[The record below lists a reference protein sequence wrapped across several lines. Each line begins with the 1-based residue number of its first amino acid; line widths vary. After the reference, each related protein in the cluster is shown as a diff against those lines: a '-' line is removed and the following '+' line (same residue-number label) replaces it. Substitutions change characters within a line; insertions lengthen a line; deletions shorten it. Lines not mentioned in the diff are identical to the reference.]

1 MQIGIVGAK
10 YTGKTTLF
18 QAVTGLRGGNGGRGQ
33 PQRAVAEVPDP
44 RLDRLSELFRPR
56 RTVRAQIEWVDV
68 PGLPLGGGA
77 SDGAAPDAGAAAR
90 AGGGNGGAGG
100 GPSRGAEEAAPA
112 AVRVLEHARRVDA
125 LVQVVRCFENG
136 AGAAAPVGELADFAA
151 ELVLADLQVVENR
164 LERLAKERQK
174 GVPGGAAVELA
185 VLERARAWLE
195 EGRPLRELDLTAE
208 QRRAVA
214 GFSFLSLKPLIVVL
228 NGPESGVGP
237 ELVAAA
243 RARGGEVLDLCA
255 KLEDE
260 IAQLPAEDRAEFLEH
275 LGIGEPALGRMIR
288 AAYGALGLQS
298 FFTVG
303 EDECRAWTV
312 RRRAL
317 APEAAGVIHSDLER
331 GFIRAEVCAYETL
344 VAAGSL
350 AAAKKAN
357 QVRLEGK
364 GYEVQDGDVVSIRF
378 SV

>member
-44 RLDRLSELFRPR
+44 RLDRLSALFQPR

-68 PGLPLGGGA
+68 PGLALGGGA
-77 SDGAAPDAGAAAR
+77 LNGPTPDGGGVAR
-90 AGGGNGGAGG
+90 AGAGG
-100 GPSRGAEEAAPA
+100 GPSGSADEAAPA

-125 LVQVVRCFENG
+125 LVQVVRCFEDG
-136 AGAAAPVGELADFAA
+136 AGPAAPAGELDDFAA

-174 GVPGGAAVELA
+174 GVQSGAAIELA

-228 NGPESGVGP
+228 NGPESGVSP

-260 IAQLPAEDRAEFLEH
+260 IAQLPAEDRGEFLEH

-312 RRRAL
+312 RQRAL

-350 AAAKKAN
+350 GAAKKAN

>member
-44 RLDRLSELFRPR
+44 RLDRLSELFQPR

-68 PGLPLGGGA
+68 PGLALGGGA
-77 SDGAAPDAGAAAR
+77 LNRSASD
-90 AGGGNGGAGG
+90 GG
-100 GPSRGAEEAAPA
+100 GPSGSADEAAPA

-125 LVQVVRCFENG
+125 LVQVVRCFEDG
-136 AGAAAPVGELADFAA
+136 AGPAAPVGELDDFAA

-174 GVPGGAAVELA
+174 GLQSGAAIELA

-195 EGRPLRELDLTAE
+195 EGRPLRELDLTVE

-228 NGPESGVGP
+228 NGPESGVSP
-237 ELVAAA
+237 EFVTAA

-260 IAQLPAEDRAEFLEH
+260 IAQLPAEDRGEFLEQ
-275 LGIGEPALGRMIR
+275 LGIGEPALARMIR

-312 RRRAL
+312 RQRAL

-350 AAAKKAN
+350 GAAKKAN

>member
-44 RLDRLSELFRPR
+44 RLDRLSELFQPR

-68 PGLPLGGGA
+68 PGMALGGGA
-77 SDGAAPDAGAAAR
+77 LNGPAPDGGAAAR
-90 AGGGNGGAGG
+90 AGGGASGGAD
-100 GPSRGAEEAAPA
+100 EAAPA

-125 LVQVVRCFENG
+125 LVQVVRCFEDG
-136 AGAAAPVGELADFAA
+136 IGPAAPASELDDFAA

-174 GVPGGAAVELA
+174 GVQSGAAVELA

-195 EGRPLRELDLTAE
+195 EGRPLRELDYTAE

-228 NGPESGVGP
+228 NGPEGGVSP

-243 RARGGEVLDLCA
+243 RARG
-255 KLEDE
+255 
-260 IAQLPAEDRAEFLEH
+260 QLPAEDRGEFLEH

-312 RRRAL
+312 RQRAL

-350 AAAKKAN
+350 GAAKKAN

>member
-10 YTGKTTLF
+10 YAGKTTLF
-18 QAVTGLRGGNGGRGQ
+18 QAVTGLRGGSGGRGQ

-56 RTVRAQIEWVDV
+56 RTVRARIEWVDV
-68 PGLPLGGGA
+68 PGLALGGGTPNGHPP
-77 SDGAAPDAGAAAR
+77 DGGAAAR
-90 AGGGNGGAGG
+90 AGAGG
-100 GPSRGAEEAAPA
+100 GASGDADEATPA
-112 AVRVLEHARRVDA
+112 AVRVLEHVRRVDA

-136 AGAAAPVGELADFAA
+136 VGPAAPASELDDFAA
-151 ELVLADLQVVENR
+151 ELVLADLQIVENR
-164 LERLAKERQK
+164 LERLAKERRK
-174 GVPGGAAVELA
+174 GVPNGAAVELA

-228 NGPESGVGP
+228 NGPENGVSP

-260 IAQLPAEDRAEFLEH
+260 IAQLPAEDRGEFLEQ

-312 RRRAL
+312 RQRAL

-350 AAAKKAN
+350 DAAKKAN

>member
-44 RLDRLSELFRPR
+44 RLDRLSALFQPR

-68 PGLPLGGGA
+68 PGLALGGGA
-77 SDGAAPDAGAAAR
+77 LNGPAPDGGGAAR
-90 AGGGNGGAGG
+90 AGGG
-100 GPSRGAEEAAPA
+100 PSGSADEAAPA

-125 LVQVVRCFENG
+125 LVQVVRCFEDG
-136 AGAAAPVGELADFAA
+136 AGPAAPAGELDDFAA

-174 GVPGGAAVELA
+174 GVQSGAAIELA

-228 NGPESGVGP
+228 NGPESGVSP

-260 IAQLPAEDRAEFLEH
+260 IAQLPAEDRGEFLEH

-312 RRRAL
+312 RQRAL

-350 AAAKKAN
+350 GAAKKAN